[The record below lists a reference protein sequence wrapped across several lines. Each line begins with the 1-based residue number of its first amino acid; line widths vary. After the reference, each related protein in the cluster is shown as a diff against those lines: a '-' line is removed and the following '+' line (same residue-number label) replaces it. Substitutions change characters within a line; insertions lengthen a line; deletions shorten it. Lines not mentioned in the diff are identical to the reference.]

1 MARFTA
7 LLFAAAILFC
17 AAQAVVADEHIRT
30 CALTK
35 AYECIPEDGCK
46 EWTVTEMGLPRFV
59 RVDLRE
65 KTITS
70 LDKNVP
76 RTTRISA
83 MERLERIDV
92 LHGVELRGWSITLGK
107 DSGSFTL
114 SASGDDEAFVVFG
127 SCMNP

>member
-7 LLFAAAILFC
+7 LFFAIIILIG
-17 AAQAVVADEHIRT
+17 AAQAAVADVNIRS

-35 AYECIPEDGCK
+35 AFECSPDDGCQ
-46 EWTVTEMGLPRFV
+46 EWTIPEMGLPRFV
-59 RVDLRE
+59 RVDLKS

-70 LDKNVP
+70 LDKDIS
-76 RTTRISA
+76 RTTKIA
-83 MERLERIDV
+83 AVERLERITV
-92 LHGVELRGWSITLGK
+92 LHGVEVRGWSITLGN
-107 DSGSFTL
+107 DSGSFAL